1 MNAVLERPSIVLS
14 QVEIVA
20 ITGYRQPTRQLAELH
35 SRGPDS
41 RLCAPEKGAQ
51 DRRRAMSG
59 VRLSARLGGWWFG
72 PLDDRTQPL

>member
-35 SRGPDS
+35 SRGFHRATMGRDGVVLE
-41 RLCAPEKGAQ
+41 RAHYEAVCCGAIERARPKVQ
-51 DRRRAMSG
+51 LVARRGRS
-59 VRLSARLGGWWFG
+59 
-72 PLDDRTQPL
+72 